1 MFVKGMNSNILYMR
15 QLVIN
20 TFFLKE
26 EEENKYQPKISHL
39 QVSIAA
45 AAAAAAAAADVE
57 VPMSPF
63 DCTRVSFL
71 HCVFSNKSSKVVNQ
85 SCTGEY

>member
-45 AAAAAAAAADVE
+45 AAAADVE

-85 SCTGEY
+85 SFTGEY

>member
-45 AAAAAAAAADVE
+45 AAAAAADVE

-71 HCVFSNKSSKVVNQ
+71 HCVFSKKSSKVVNQ
-85 SCTGEY
+85 SCTGKY